1 MRSHIFL
8 SILLA
13 LSLSDCTRQINLST
27 LPPPPPPVQ
36 HQASAPS
43 VNLAWARNDGQLIS
57 SSPALMAQARKDIT
71 ECLAAIPP
79 VRTSEGIVGADCMSA
94 RDYHV
99 REVP

>member
-1 MRSHIFL
+1 MRSRIFVP
-8 SILLA
+8 SLLT
-13 LSLSDCTRQINLST
+13 LLLSDCTRQINLST
-27 LPPPPPPVQ
+27 LPPPPPVQ
-36 HQASAPS
+36 QQASAPS

-57 SSPALMAQARKDIT
+57 SSPALTAQARKDIT

-79 VRTSEGIVGADCMSA
+79 VQTSEGIVGADCMSA